1 MLTATRFLCFSLC
14 FISPVILAA
23 ELLQT
28 PLKPITHDGLRRQE
42 ERARDLNQTLAP
54 SPEVLKSADLPQIS
68 AVLPVEKPCFLLNE
82 IHVLAPP
89 AQAELPA
96 WLMHSLN
103 EQVFAHYRGQCAG
116 VRGLSHIAAAADA
129 ELLRLGL
136 ATSRVV
142 VPPQNMGSGELNLQL
157 HLGRIAG
164 VRMQDEGK
172 DDKRWGTWVNAFPGW
187 PMMSAGDVLNVH
199 DLEQGVEQMNRLP
212 SQHVVTRLEP
222 GTEPDTSV
230 VFIDRQSGDLLQ
242 RLRGG
247 VTLDNSGSPSLG
259 RTQLSSYLAFDNAL
273 GLNDILNLSFNTN
286 AENPDN
292 DHQSQSVSANY
303 SIPWGN
309 HTFSSSYSSSKFA
322 QWVAGTT
329 ARFLSSGE
337 SESADLRWQY
347 QLLRTSSARFS
358 VSTAL
363 STRRS
368 NSYLD
373 DVELLVQRRRTT
385 QQEFGINYRQLL
397 GSASFDL
404 GINYKSGRGWYEA
417 EDDYPAEMANGLT
430 LRPSITTLDLG
441 VAVPFQIAA
450 QAVQYNFNLHGQS
463 TPNTTLSNEQ
473 IAIGGRSSVRGFDGD
488 TVLMAENGY
497 YLRNE
502 ISTSLPMPEGLGL
515 QAYWGLDYGRVWG
528 PSDAILIGHQLAGT
542 VLGLRGQWKKAQ
554 FDLSAASPLHQ
565 PEGMNADPYIWYGS
579 VTLSF

>member
-1 MLTATRFLCFSLC
+1 MLPFARVLCLSTSLL
-14 FISPVILAA
+14 SPFILADNFSERSA
-23 ELLQT
+23 GQRFQDT
-28 PLKPITHDGLRRQE
+28 LRRQE
-42 ERARDLNQTLAP
+42 DRIRDLNQTLKP
-54 SPEVLKSADLPQIS
+54 SADELKATVLPTLFSVLPIEQPCFVLKRINVFAPASRLP
-68 AVLPVEKPCFLLNE
+68 LPDWLL
-82 IHVLAPP
+82 
-89 AQAELPA
+89 Q
-96 WLMHSLN
+96 SLN
-103 EQVFAHYRGQCAG
+103 QQVFSVFTGQCAG
-116 VRGLSHIAAAADA
+116 VRGLSQIAAAADA

-142 VPPQNMGSGELNLQL
+142 VPPQNMVSGELNLQL

-172 DDKRWGTWVNAFPGW
+172 DDTRWGTWANAFPSW
-187 PMMSAGDVLNVH
+187 PLMNAGDVLNVH

-247 VTLDNSGSPSLG
+247 ITLDNSGSPSLG

-273 GLNDILNLSFNTN
+273 GLNDILNLSFNSN

-292 DHQSQSVSANY
+292 NHQSQSVSASY

-329 ARFLSSGE
+329 VRFLSSGE

-363 STRRS
+363 SSRRS

-385 QQEFGINYRQLL
+385 QQEFGMNYRQLV

-404 GINYKSGRGWYEA
+404 GLNYKSGRGWYEA
-417 EDDYPAEMANGLT
+417 EDDYPAEMSNGLT
-430 LRPSITTLDLG
+430 LRPSITTLDFG
-441 VAVPFQIAA
+441 VAVPFQISS
-450 QAVQYNFNLHGQS
+450 QAVQYNFNFHGQS

-502 ISTSLPMPEGLGL
+502 FSTSLPMPEGLGL
-515 QAYWGLDYGRVWG
+515 QAYWGLDFGRVWG
-528 PSDAILIGHQLAGT
+528 PSDAVLLGHQLAGT

-554 FDLSAASPLHQ
+554 FDLSAAPPLHQ

>member
-1 MLTATRFLCFSLC
+1 MSTVIRALRFSICLFSPLVIASELTPAQL
-14 FISPVILAA
+14 LAPDA
-23 ELLQT
+23 LQ
-28 PLKPITHDGLRRQE
+28 RQE
-42 ERARDLNQTLAP
+42 DRARDLNQTLAP
-54 SPEVLKSADLPQIS
+54 LAATLKPADLPQIS
-68 AVLPVEKPCFLLNE
+68 TALPIEQPCFALNK
-82 IHVLAPP
+82 INMLAPST
-89 AQAELPA
+89 QAALPS
-96 WLMHSLN
+96 WLLQSLN
-103 EQVFAHYRGQCAG
+103 QQVFTHYLGQCAG

-164 VRMQDEGK
+164 VRMQDGGK
-172 DDKRWGTWVNAFPGW
+172 DDTRWGTWVNAFPSW
-187 PMMSAGDVLNVH
+187 PLMSAGDVLNVH

-222 GTEPDTSV
+222 GAEPDTSV

-247 VTLDNSGSPSLG
+247 LTLDNSGSASLG

-273 GLNDILNLSFNTN
+273 GLNDILNLSFNSN

-292 DHQSQSVSANY
+292 DHQSQSVSASY

-309 HTFSSSYSSSKFA
+309 HTFSSTYSSSKFA
-322 QWVAGTT
+322 QWVAGTST
-329 ARFLSSGE
+329 RFLSSGE

-347 QLLRTSSARFS
+347 QLLRSSSARFS

-363 STRRS
+363 SSRRS

-385 QQEFGINYRQLL
+385 QQELGMNYRQLI
-397 GSASFDL
+397 GAASFDL
-404 GINYKSGRGWYEA
+404 GLNYKSGRAWYDA

-463 TPNTTLSNEQ
+463 TPDTTLSNEQ
-473 IAIGGRSSVRGFDGD
+473 IAIGGRSNVRGFDGD
-488 TVLMAENGY
+488 AVLMAENGY

-502 ISTSLPMPEGLGL
+502 LSTSLPMPEGLGL

-528 PSDAILIGHQLAGT
+528 PSDVMLAGNKLAGT
-542 VLGLRGQWKKAQ
+542 ALGFRGQWKKAQ
-554 FDLSAASPLHQ
+554 FDLSVATPLLQ
-565 PEGMNADPYIWYGS
+565 PEGMDAAPCIWYGS
-579 VTLSF
+579 FTLSF

>member
-1 MLTATRFLCFSLC
+1 MLPFTRVLCLSTSLV
-14 FISPVILAA
+14 SPFILADNFSQQPA
-23 ELLQT
+23 GQSVQDT
-28 PLKPITHDGLRRQE
+28 LRRQE
-42 ERARDLNQTLAP
+42 DRIRDLNQTLKP
-54 SPEVLKSADLPQIS
+54 SADELKATVLPTLPSVLPIEQPCFVLKRINVFAPASRLP
-68 AVLPVEKPCFLLNE
+68 LPDWLL
-82 IHVLAPP
+82 
-89 AQAELPA
+89 Q
-96 WLMHSLN
+96 SLHQ
-103 EQVFAHYRGQCAG
+103 QVFSVFTGQCAG
-116 VRGLSHIAAAADA
+116 VNGLSQIAAAADA
-129 ELLRLGL
+129 ELLRMGL

-172 DDKRWGTWVNAFPGW
+172 DDTRWGTWVNAFPSW
-187 PMMSAGDVLNVH
+187 PLMSAGDVLNVH
-199 DLEQGVEQMNRLP
+199 NLEQGVEQMNRLP

-247 VTLDNSGSPSLG
+247 ITLDNSGSPSLG
-259 RTQLSSYLAFDNAL
+259 RTQLSSYLALDNAL

-363 STRRS
+363 SSRRS

-385 QQEFGINYRQLL
+385 QQEFGMNYRQLV

-404 GINYKSGRGWYEA
+404 GLNYKSGRGWYEA
-417 EDDYPAEMANGLT
+417 EDDYPAEMSNGLT
-430 LRPSITTLDLG
+430 LRPSITTLDFG
-441 VAVPFQIAA
+441 VAVPFQISA
-450 QAVQYNFNLHGQS
+450 QAVQYNFNFHGQS

-502 ISTSLPMPEGLGL
+502 FSTSLPMSEGLGL
-515 QAYWGLDYGRVWG
+515 QAYWGLDFGRVWG
-528 PSDAILIGHQLAGT
+528 PSDVMLTGHKLAGT
-542 VLGLRGQWKKAQ
+542 ALGLRGQWKKAQ

>member
-1 MLTATRFLCFSLC
+1 MLTALRVLAFSLGLVSS
-14 FISPVILAA
+14 FVFAN
-23 ELLQT
+23 E
-28 PLKPITHDGLRRQE
+28 PIQFFPEQIAQEGLRRQE
-42 ERARDLNQTLAP
+42 ERTRDLNQTL
-54 SPEVLKSADLPQIS
+54 SPLSEGLKSEALPQVS
-68 AVLPVEKPCFLLNE
+68 TLLPVEQPCFPLNT
-82 IHVLAPP
+82 INVSAPP
-89 AQAELPA
+89 AQAALPS
-96 WLMHSLN
+96 WLLHSLN
-103 EQVFAHYRGQCAG
+103 EQVFTHYLGQCAG
-116 VRGLSHIAAAADA
+116 VRGLSQIAAAADA

-142 VPPQNMGSGELNLQL
+142 VPPQNMGRGELSLQL

-164 VRMQDEGK
+164 VQMQNEGK
-172 DDKRWGTWVNAFPGW
+172 DDLRWGTWVNAFPSW
-187 PMMSAGDVLNVH
+187 PVMSAGDVLNVH

-222 GTEPDTSV
+222 GAEPDTSV
-230 VFIDRQSGDLLQ
+230 VFIDRQGGDLLQ

-247 VTLDNSGSPSLG
+247 ITLDNSGSPSLG

-273 GLNDILNLSFNTN
+273 GLNDILNLSFNSN
-286 AENPDN
+286 AEHPDS
-292 DHQSQSVSANY
+292 DHQSQSVSASY

-329 ARFLSSGE
+329 TRFLSSGE

-358 VSTAL
+358 VSTAV
-363 STRRS
+363 SSRRS

-373 DVELLVQRRRTT
+373 DVEVLVQRRRTT
-385 QQEFGINYRQLL
+385 QQEFGMNYRQLI
-397 GSASFDL
+397 GAASFDL
-404 GINYKSGRGWYEA
+404 SLNYKSGRGWYDA

-441 VAVPFQIAA
+441 LALPFQIAA
-450 QAVQYNFNLHGQS
+450 QPMQYNFNLHGQS
-463 TPNTTLSNEQ
+463 TPDSTLSNEQ

-488 TVLMAENGY
+488 IVLMAENGY

-502 ISTSLPMPEGLGL
+502 LSTSLPMPEGLGL

-528 PSDAILIGHQLAGT
+528 PSDSMLIGHKLAGT
-542 VLGLRGQWKKAQ
+542 VLGFRGQWKKMQ
-554 FDLSAASPLHQ
+554 FDLSAATPLHQ
-565 PEGMNADPYIWYGS
+565 PEGMNADPCVWYGS
-579 VTLSF
+579 FTISF